1 MGSDAEL
8 IAHQP
13 IEDLHDVLMRNERMV
28 IPQTCFCCLFKPLGQ
43 EASLLSGMYP
53 LLEQAVPTWLNRMFL
68 PGSNKNHNSNG
79 LGDTLHHTPRSR
91 MVESP
96 GRSAQPRNQRYF
108 CFSPD
113 LSELMKNVP
122 KAGSPQS
129 SALQKSRPHNEGCIH
144 FVAAVIKYQQLK
156 QTLSHCFG
164 G

>member
-79 LGDTLHHTPRSR
+79 LGDTLHHTPRTR
-91 MVESP
+91 MVERVQGDQLSQ
-96 GRSAQPRNQRYF
+96 GTKDTSAF
-108 CFSPD
+108 LLTF
-113 LSELMKNVP
+113 LS
-122 KAGSPQS
+122 S
-129 SALQKSRPHNEGCIH
+129 
-144 FVAAVIKYQQLK
+144 
-156 QTLSHCFG
+156 
-164 G
+164 